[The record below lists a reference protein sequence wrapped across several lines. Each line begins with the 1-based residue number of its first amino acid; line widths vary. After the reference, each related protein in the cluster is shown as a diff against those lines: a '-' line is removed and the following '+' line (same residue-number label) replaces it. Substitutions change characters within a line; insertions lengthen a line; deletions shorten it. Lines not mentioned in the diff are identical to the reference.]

1 MKDKEVKNK
10 VNESFT
16 KVSPDDFGSVKTT
29 CGGQTIERG
38 GVAVKTAKHNGLF
51 WKLATAF
58 LALALVAMA
67 VLSMVMFIPGRAV
80 AATVSLDVNPSIQIQ
95 VNSDERVLSVTPMNK
110 DGEII
115 IGDMDLKGAQL
126 QVAVNAVI
134 GSMLRNGYLSDI
146 ANSVLVSVDSNKQDL
161 YNKVVETV
169 TSEITLRL
177 KENDLD
183 ASVLSQWIKTNDKA
197 SQIARDYGISV
208 GKAQLICKILE
219 QNNTYSV
226 DQLALLTI
234 NELNLIL
241 ANYNL
246 PATDDGITQ
255 NGSAASDKK
264 YIGEQEAMTKA
275 LEKLGEIVGAEVTE
289 TDLTRK
295 EIKLDYDDGLMVYE
309 VEVVYNGRE
318 YEFEVN
324 AIDGTVVLE
333 DDKNVGGGTSRP
345 VQPSDAVTEE
355 AAKQAAFDK
364 VGVTDESLVSGY
376 FCERDDDDFEIEF
389 VYDSKKYEVDVTLGG
404 IVKSV
409 KWRPISNTATTNSFL
424 DEICA
429 QKNLDKSKVSNFKVE
444 KDDDLRGGKEVYE
457 VEFDYLD
464 GGRRYECE
472 CKITADGTIYDWE
485 QEIDD

>member
-29 CGGQTIERG
+29 CDGQTIDR
-38 GVAVKTAKHNGLF
+38 GVAVKTAKRNGLF

-67 VLSMVMFIPGRAV
+67 ALYMVMFIPGNSV
-80 AATVSLDVNPSIQIQ
+80 AATVSLDVNPSIQLR

-134 GSMLRNGYLSDI
+134 GSMLRGGYLSDI
-146 ANSVLVSVDSNKQDL
+146 ANSVLVSVDSDKQDL

-219 QNNTYSV
+219 QNNAYSV

-241 ANYNL
+241 ANYDL

-255 NGSAASDKK
+255 NGGAASDKK
-264 YIGEQEAMTKA
+264 YIGKQEAMTQV
-275 LEKLGEIVGAEVTE
+275 LEKLGEIAGAEVTE
-289 TDLTRK
+289 ADLTHK

-318 YEFEVN
+318 YEFEVD
-324 AIDGTVVLE
+324 AIDGTVVFE
-333 DDKNVGGGTSRP
+333 DDKNATGGT
-345 VQPSDAVTEE
+345 AVTEQ

-376 FCERDDDDFEIEF
+376 RCERDDDEFEIEF
-389 VYDSKKYEVDVTLGG
+389 VYDSKKYEVDVTVGG
-404 IVKSV
+404 RVKSV
-409 KWRPISNTATTNSFL
+409 KWRPITNTATTNSFL

-429 QKNLDKSKVSNFKVE
+429 QKNLDKSKVGNFKVE
-444 KDDDLRGGKEVYE
+444 KDDDLRGGKEVFE